1 MYADLKPL
9 PRGKDELEALRNRVE
24 QSLLFRGGAGSGADG
39 GDGDS
44 EDKGEASSSSDD
56 SSSSAA
62 AAGAGAMRLAELCA
76 AADAALSTAVA
87 GGATN
92 PPAPQPP
99 SGGDAESAA
108 AAAAA
113 AGHTPAAPADAEPTT
128 LAQRFAAASG
138 APPQPVARGAML
150 PRRKPLMNKRS
161 RRCPKCN
168 VIIIKPELNPSST
181 VFRKYLVA
189 MDLLPT
195 LRARWEGMART
206 HAVICIVNPAAL
218 AMTLRLGL
226 SPTFRTT
233 VGEFSEIEA
242 HDERVSARCAD
253 DPEYVL
259 DRAGNLVLLR
269 LRVMQLP
276 TDIAAPGEA
285 EFIGL
290 RCELGYTS
298 DQGNGVSITFDAKL
312 EIVE

>member
-1 MYADLKPL
+1 
-9 PRGKDELEALRNRVE
+9 
-24 QSLLFRGGAGSGADG
+24 
-39 GDGDS
+39 
-44 EDKGEASSSSDD
+44 
-56 SSSSAA
+56 
-62 AAGAGAMRLAELCA
+62 
-76 AADAALSTAVA
+76 
-87 GGATN
+87 
-92 PPAPQPP
+92 
-99 SGGDAESAA
+99 
-108 AAAAA
+108 
-113 AGHTPAAPADAEPTT
+113 
-128 LAQRFAAASG
+128 
-138 APPQPVARGAML
+138 VARGAML

-233 VGEFSEIEA
+233 VGDIALPEEPIALGEFSEIEA